1 MKKNDLRRRSI
12 EKCLEEKGVLR
23 IRELAEMFDVSE
35 MTIRR
40 DVSEMEKL
48 GKARNLNGIVFSPA
62 EDAPHSFSKQY
73 DVLKEEKNQPE
84 AKSALGEYAASLVER
99 GDSIFM
105 DVGSTVNQIAKCIP
119 RDLKCNVLCTTL
131 NSFLPLADNHY
142 GELSLLGGLYDS
154 GTQMF
159 LSEENLSF
167 IRRIRA
173 SKLFLSAAGIHQNL
187 GLSCANSYEVPVKR
201 ALIQSA
207 ERVILVADSG
217 KFGLV
222 RSAYFCDL
230 ADVHEVITDDGL
242 SEQWIDY
249 LTHRGIKVHIVPL
262 NSSRV
267 TAVIQPYLSPE
278 IN

>member
-119 RDLKCNVLCTTL
+119 RDLKCNVLCTTCL
-131 NSFLPLADNHY
+131 LYTSDAAD
-142 GELSLLGGLYDS
+142 E
-154 GTQMF
+154 
-159 LSEENLSF
+159 
-167 IRRIRA
+167 
-173 SKLFLSAAGIHQNL
+173 
-187 GLSCANSYEVPVKR
+187 
-201 ALIQSA
+201 
-207 ERVILVADSG
+207 
-217 KFGLV
+217 
-222 RSAYFCDL
+222 
-230 ADVHEVITDDGL
+230 
-242 SEQWIDY
+242 
-249 LTHRGIKVHIVPL
+249 
-262 NSSRV
+262 
-267 TAVIQPYLSPE
+267 
-278 IN
+278 